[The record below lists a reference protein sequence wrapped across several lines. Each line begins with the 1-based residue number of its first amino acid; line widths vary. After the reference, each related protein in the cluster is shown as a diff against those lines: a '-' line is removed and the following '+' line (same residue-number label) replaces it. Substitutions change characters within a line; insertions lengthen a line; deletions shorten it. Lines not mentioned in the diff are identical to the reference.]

1 MNVGR
6 ATGFYILDFL
16 PENADFHK
24 GRGSNFAA
32 EMLGGHHLGPVV
44 LAALPGR
51 RHSDLLMPVGVTDH
65 TASLCDF
72 PLNPQIGEDV
82 GQIKI
87 SCYKMPNYSVFLKNA
102 KLVKV

>member
-6 ATGFYILDFL
+6 ATGLYILGCL

-24 GRGSNFAA
+24 GRGVTAA
-32 EMLGGHHLGPVV
+32 EMLGGHHLGPVI

-51 RHSDLLMPVGVTDH
+51 RHSDLLLMPVGVTEH

-72 PLNPQIGEDV
+72 LLNPQIGRDV
-82 GQIKI
+82 GQIKT
-87 SCYKMPNYSVFLKNA
+87 SCYKMPSYSVFLKNA
-102 KLVKV
+102 RLVKV